1 MFFNKKKVNK
11 NENFEPL
18 SLDHLIFYFH
28 CMVCTMKTS
37 FEIPSCLLFF
47 SKKALQNMWCNE
59 DASFKNPKMFQ
70 NLLAENKQGKRK
82 KISSKICLQRTIVQL
97 LVPRNSNGLSL
108 NFKTFK
114 KRKDRYVKLYLIEE
128 IDFFCQYARPEYFS

>member
-1 MFFNKKKVNK
+1 
-11 NENFEPL
+11 
-18 SLDHLIFYFH
+18 
-28 CMVCTMKTS
+28 
-37 FEIPSCLLFF
+37 
-47 SKKALQNMWCNE
+47 
-59 DASFKNPKMFQ
+59 MFQ
-70 NLLAENKQGKRK
+70 NLLAENKRGKRK

-128 IDFFCQYARPEYFS
+128 IDFFYRYARPEYFS